1 MPRRKKGPRL
11 WLRKSWIDRGTKRGA
26 AWFILD
32 GTHHIPTG
40 CAPSETK
47 QAELRLAQYIAR
59 KYQPARKER
68 DIEDIL
74 IADVLSI
81 YLDDRVPL
89 QARPEQA
96 RERIGRL
103 NEFWGALKLAEVN
116 GATCRA
122 YVECSGSSGGS
133 RRDLEDLRAAIN
145 HHSKE
150 GLHRGVVRVTLPQ
163 KGNPRDRWL
172 TRDEAAALIRACW
185 TARETQTQHRG
196 PLKGQKII
204 TDKRPA
210 RHIARFI
217 LIALYTGTRAS
228 AVAATSPYRS
238 EGRSYVDLNQGMF
251 YRLAEGSRATRKRQP
266 PVPLPPRLLAHMR
279 RWVDKKIAK
288 QHFVEW
294 NDKPVQSVTVGFRS
308 AVRRASLIGKV
319 TPHTLRHTAATWLMQ
334 AGVPMWQ
341 ASRFLGMTQ
350 ETLESVYGHHH
361 PDHLREAAAAIGY
374 QPRQS
379 LAESLAGRVGTRPAI
394 PQDIENIGGPGRT
407 RTCNQTVMSD
417 KENRTGVDF
426 HAFSCRFDHVHRR
439 LSSSFLGRNWGGYLI
454 QRPTRNVSKEA
465 PSEKQIRDYPLP
477 TLPSLTYAQPTT

>member
-1 MPRRKKGPRL
+1 MPRKPKGPRL
-11 WLRKSWIDRGTKRGA
+11 WLRKSWNDRGVRREA
-26 AWFILD
+26 VWFILD
-32 GTHHIPTG
+32 GARHIATG
-40 CAPSETK
+40 CAARETV
-47 QAELRLAQYIAR
+47 QAEQKLAEYIAQ

-68 DIEDIL
+68 DIEEIL

-89 QARPEQA
+89 QARPECA
-96 RERIGRL
+96 RDRVRRL
-103 NEFWGALKLAEVN
+103 NEFWGALRLTDVN

-122 YVECSGSSGGS
+122 YVEWSGSTGGS

-150 GLHRGVVRVTLPQ
+150 GLHRGIVRVTLPQ

-172 TRDEAAALIRACW
+172 TRNEAAALIRACW
-185 TARETQTQHRG
+185 NAREIQTQHRG
-196 PLKGQKII
+196 QLKGRKIV
-204 TDKRPA
+204 TDKRPSQ
-210 RHIARFI
+210 HIARFI

-228 AVAATSPYRS
+228 AVAAASPYRS
-238 EGRSYVDLNQGMF
+238 EGRSYVDLDQGLF
-251 YRLAEGSRATRKRQP
+251 YRLAEGSRATKKRQP

-279 RWVDKKIAK
+279 RWVGKKIAK

-294 NDKPVQSVTVGFRS
+294 NDKPVLSVTTGFRT
-308 AVRRASLIGKV
+308 AVRRAGLTGKV

-361 PDHLREAAAAIGY
+361 PEHLREAAAAIGL

-379 LAESLAGRVGTRPAI
+379 LAESLAGNRTVHSTPS
-394 PQDIENIGGPGRT
+394 QSIEKIGGPAWTRT
-407 RTCNQTVMSD
+407 RNQT
-417 KENRTGVDF
+417 
-426 HAFSCRFDHVHRR
+426 
-439 LSSSFLGRNWGGYLI
+439 
-454 QRPTRNVSKEA
+454 
-465 PSEKQIRDYPLP
+465 
-477 TLPSLTYAQPTT
+477 

>member
-1 MPRRKKGPRL
+1 MPRRRKGPRL
-11 WLRKSWIDRGTKRGA
+11 WLRKPWKDRGTKRDA

-32 GTHHIPTG
+32 GARQIPTG
-40 CAPSETK
+40 CAANEA
-47 QAELRLAQYIAR
+47 QEAEQRLVEYIGQ
-59 KYQPARKER
+59 KYQPVRKER

-89 QARPEQA
+89 QARPEYA
-96 RERIGRL
+96 RDRVRRL
-103 NEFWGALKLAEVN
+103 NEFWGARRLADIN
-116 GATCRA
+116 GASCRA
-122 YVECSGSSGGS
+122 YAEWSGSAGGS

-163 KGNPRDRWL
+163 RGTPRDRWL

-185 TARETQTQHRG
+185 TAREIQTQHRG
-196 PLKGQKII
+196 ALKGQKIV
-204 TDKRPA
+204 TDKRPS

-228 AVAATSPYRS
+228 AVAAASPFKS
-238 EGRSYVDLNQGMF
+238 VGRSYVDLDKGLF
-251 YRLAEGSRATRKRQP
+251 YRLAEGARATRKRQP

-279 RWVDKKIAK
+279 RWVEKKIAK
-288 QHFVEW
+288 EHFVEW
-294 NDKPVQSVTVGFRS
+294 NDKPVLSVTTGFRS
-308 AVRRASLIGKV
+308 AVRRAKLAGKV

-341 ASRFLGMTQ
+341 ASGFLGMTQ
-350 ETLESVYGHHH
+350 ATLESVYGHHH
-361 PDHLREAAAAIGY
+361 PDHLREAASAIGN

-394 PQDIENIGGPGRT
+394 PQVIEKIGGPGRT
-407 RTCNQTVMSD
+407 RTCNQTVMS
-417 KENRTGVDF
+417 G
-426 HAFSCRFDHVHRR
+426 R
-439 LSSSFLGRNWGGYLI
+439 L
-454 QRPTRNVSKEA
+454 
-465 PSEKQIRDYPLP
+465 
-477 TLPSLTYAQPTT
+477 